1 MLSTTSWPLFVE
13 LSFVT
18 IVFGSASMTIVVW
31 PVAETA
37 GCATAG
43 AAAAGLVAS
52 AGFAP
57 SAGLAASA
65 GLDASTGFAGS
76 AGFVA
81 GAAGAQALRTL
92 MPARPIMAV
101 LRKVRRVSP
110 GVVAIRC
117 S

>member
-1 MLSTTSWPLFVE
+1 MLSTTIWPLLVV

-18 IVFGSASMTIVVW
+18 IVFGSASITKVVW
-31 PVAETA
+31 PVAVLAAGLAASVGLTTA
-37 GCATAG
+37 GAVVG
-43 AAAAGLVAS
+43 AAAAG
-52 AGFAP
+52 FAA

-65 GLDASTGFAGS
+65 GFAGS

-81 GAAGAQALRTL
+81 GAAGAQAPRRL
-92 MPARPIMAV
+92 MAARPIMPV
-101 LRKVRRVSP
+101 LRKVRRVRP